1 MTKLKE
7 QLAQLSEGDRLA
19 IARELL
25 LSLSDSTIQR
35 HVGEIFADLFRGKKS
50 DTLEESD
57 NISGEEMKAWIREQI
72 ALSESAY
79 AVKMKSGEVKTYS
92 LQELKAEF
100 NG

>member
-7 QLAQLSEGDRLA
+7 QLAQLSEIDRLS

-25 LSLSDSTIQR
+25 LSLSDSMIQR
-35 HVGEIFADLFRGKKS
+35 HVGELFADLFRGKKADVPEDS
-50 DTLEESD
+50 G

-79 AVKMKSGEVKTYS
+79 ADKMKKGEVKTFS
-92 LQELKAEF
+92 LEELKAQF
-100 NG
+100 DG